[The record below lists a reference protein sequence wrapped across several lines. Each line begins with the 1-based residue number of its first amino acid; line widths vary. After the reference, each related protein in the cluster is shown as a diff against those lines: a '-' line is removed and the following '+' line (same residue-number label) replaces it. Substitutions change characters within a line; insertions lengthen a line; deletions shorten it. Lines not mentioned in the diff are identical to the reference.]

1 MNAFLSRERFG
12 RPQVLAATL
21 LFIFLLQCF
30 WLIAHAPSR
39 EVSSEELFRVQEG
52 LRQWRGQAIAGVPSD
67 ARFEAGTLPPPEFDV
82 HEGYDPNHSPLW
94 YLIASAPLRGWSDS
108 QQAPPPRRWAWL
120 ERAPFLMFGTL
131 LGASLWY
138 VARRLFGNAGGFVAL
153 ALYCFSPQI
162 IRSSSLWA
170 SQPEIGA
177 AWGAFGAIFTAIAVA
192 HTLYAP
198 REVVIW
204 NWRRIVLLG
213 MSLALAVGSQFSLIV
228 IVPVALGF
236 MLYLAP
242 ERRTA
247 ALAIWLVG
255 CALGILLIY
264 VSYDFRGAA
273 LWQGL
278 RHATLVNISSR
289 AFIMSGNYVRL
300 VRHLAECGPALMLG
314 LPPAIITYAAW
325 HRSRYFGNT
334 APLMIAALFLLLS
347 LASPHYPGL
356 GFLLMAIPFLMLFV
370 AGISADLLEGSNRS
384 VVLTC
389 LWTLLTA
396 NALWNLFQLSQIR
409 HS

>member
-1 MNAFLSRERFG
+1 M
-12 RPQVLAATL
+12 
-21 LFIFLLQCF
+21 
-30 WLIAHAPSR
+30 
-39 EVSSEELFRVQEG
+39 
-52 LRQWRGQAIAGVPSD
+52 GVPT
-67 ARFEAGTLPPPEFDV
+67 G
-82 HEGYDPNHSPLW
+82 NK
-94 YLIASAPLRGWSDS
+94 RG
-108 QQAPPPRRWAWL
+108 
-120 ERAPFLMFGTL
+120 M
-131 LGASLWY
+131 
-138 VARRLFGNAGGFVAL
+138 
-153 ALYCFSPQI
+153 
-162 IRSSSLWA
+162 
-170 SQPEIGA
+170 
-177 AWGAFGAIFTAIAVA
+177 GAFGAIFTAIAVA

-213 MSLALAVGSQFSLIV
+213 VSLALAVGSQFSLIV

-247 ALAIWLVG
+247 ALVIWLVG

-264 VSYDFRGAA
+264 VSYDFRAAA

-289 AFIMSGNYVRL
+289 AFTISGNYVRL
-300 VRHLAECGPALMLG
+300 ARHLAECGPALMLG
-314 LPPAIITYAAW
+314 LVPALITYAAW

-356 GFLLMAIPFLMLFV
+356 GFLLMATPFLMLFV

-384 VVLTC
+384 IVLTC

-396 NALWNLFQLSQIR
+396 NALWTCSNSRKSDTAEDLRGGTFPYCPTQ
-409 HS
+409 